1 MQYLVAEF
9 NYWLKNHMVSVE
21 VSGRGGNEN
30 ERRELRLARFN
41 CEDAGPRPESYLEDY
56 ELASAHTSDPESRY
70 EANWRNGLFSQKE
83 FVLRIFLYFIFRA
96 RLYWELKTGAETG
109 WDYSSRYLFCPPFR
123 ISIWRRIYFTF
134 SPGG

>member
-9 NYWLKNHMVSVE
+9 NYWLKSHMVSVE

-70 EANWRNGLFSQKE
+70 EANWRNGLFSKK
-83 FVLRIFLYFIFRA
+83 RIFTTDFFTFHIQSETVL
-96 RLYWELKTGAETG
+96 GAEDWCRDRVG
-109 WDYSSRYLFCPPFR
+109 LQFQVPVLPSL
-123 ISIWRRIYFTF
+123 
-134 SPGG
+134 